1 MSDQELLEL
10 LLSPRDQ
17 TRAFEF
23 IYREFGPGIIR
34 YLMKKG
40 TSKEEAEDVLQES
53 ITAIYLMAK
62 AGRLK
67 VKVGVEQLLYGISK
81 RVWIRKL
88 DKRRNSQGRVRE
100 EVPDDITWSKI
111 LHEHDD
117 TMRQHEE
124 QRERKKEQK
133 ELLLRWLSQIG
144 PKCQELVRMFYLE
157 ELQLDDIA
165 RILGRPKE
173 SIKVSKSRC
182 IDQLKKIAGT
192 QN

>member
-1 MSDQELLEL
+1 MSDQELLDL

-23 IYREFGPGIIR
+23 IYRQFGPGIIR

-40 TSKEEAEDVLQES
+40 IGKEEAEDVFQES
-53 ITAIYLMAK
+53 VMAIYLMANADK
-62 AGRLK
+62 LEVR
-67 VKVGVEQLLYGISK
+67 VGVEQLLYGISK
-81 RVWIRKL
+81 RIWKKKL
-88 DKRRNSQGRVRE
+88 DKRHNSKGQVRE

-111 LHEHDD
+111 LHKYDD

-144 PKCQELVRMFYLE
+144 PKCQELIRMYYLE
-157 ELQLDDIA
+157 ELKLDDIA

-173 SIKVSKSRC
+173 SVKVSKSRC
-182 IDQLKKIAGT
+182 TDQLKIIAGT
-192 QN
+192 QI